1 MVYGWQLMKAKIPLE
16 FPIQMQINHCAPKN
30 LHTKL
35 PVKLYRMISFCAL
48 EKKKVQI
55 DQLPCPGSSGKNVL
69 FGPVS
74 TFQVYL
80 EPFDC
85 ISRKKSQKRFGW
97 CENLS
102 HPSLCITVAN
112 MSIRLHF
119 FLLLLCSLSNP
130 WISSAKL
137 DYTNATVEV
146 LQARRTLL
154 RKNQSRGIRDGSL
167 EYLTTLLNSRTKLFT
182 TWHENLNNPF
192 HHANEDDY
200 VRFIRA
206 LTPWIL
212 SPPAYPSHPIFPL
225 VLPPLPP
232 LNCGQSRYAHV
243 LTGQPLSQPRI
254 IVDFIPFG
262 YDIDKLELR
271 LYEYYDLVDAFVVYE
286 SPKTHGGTD
295 KILYFKQLMIQ
306 KDPRFQPFLSKVIH
320 LSVTSTVLEPLAKL
334 VKTALQE
341 GDRFKLKSHSWDL
354 EVGIHFLTVFIFL
367 LYFHSVNKSCVSIIN
382 DPCRY
387 VVVSIPNISHTLYS
401 PITFLQPILGPGCW
415 VLGPGSWVSCHAACH
430 AFGDASSIQHSS
442 R

>member
-1 MVYGWQLMKAKIPLE
+1 M
-16 FPIQMQINHCAPKN
+16 
-30 LHTKL
+30 
-35 PVKLYRMISFCAL
+35 R
-48 EKKKVQI
+48 
-55 DQLPCPGSSGKNVL
+55 
-69 FGPVS
+69 
-74 TFQVYL
+74 
-80 EPFDC
+80 
-85 ISRKKSQKRFGW
+85 
-97 CENLS
+97 
-102 HPSLCITVAN
+102 
-112 MSIRLHF
+112 IRLHF
-119 FLLLLCSLSNP
+119 FLLLLYSLFSL

-137 DYTNATVEV
+137 DYTNTTVEV
-146 LQARRTLL
+146 LQCRRTLL

-182 TWHENLNNPF
+182 TWHDNLNNPF

-212 SPPAYPSHPIFPL
+212 SPPAYPSHPVYPL
-225 VLPPLPP
+225 TLPPLPP
-232 LNCGQSRYAHV
+232 LHCGQPRYAHV
-243 LTGQPLSQPRI
+243 LTGQPLAQPRI

-295 KILYFKQLMIQ
+295 KILYFKQLLIQ

-320 LSVTSTVLEPLAKL
+320 LSVTSGVLEPLAKL

-354 EVGIHFLTVFIFL
+354 EVGIHILTVFIFL
-367 LYFHSVNKSCVSIIN
+367 LCFHSVNKSCVSIFN

-387 VVVSIPNISHTLYS
+387 VVVSIPNISHTLSILPS
-401 PITFLQPILGPGCW
+401 PSYNLFW
-415 VLGPGSWVSCHAACH
+415 VLAAGFHVMQRAMRLEMLRQFNTHQGDVKLDALRKLMNAGGGSAQSAL
-430 AFGDASSIQHSS
+430 GIQNDAGTPRYSFIYLLPRCSLSYISYDPSFHTSYYHNKFQ
-442 R
+442 